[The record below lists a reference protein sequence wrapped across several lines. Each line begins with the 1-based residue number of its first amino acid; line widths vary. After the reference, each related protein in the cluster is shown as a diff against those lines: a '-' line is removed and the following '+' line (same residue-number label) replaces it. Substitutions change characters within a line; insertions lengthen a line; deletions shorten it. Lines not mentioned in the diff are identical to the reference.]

1 MDKKHVAFDKES
13 LDQVKSRLAEIVLNC
28 FSELQQ
34 ESKLE
39 AKLFK
44 GDIFKLLEKPPES
57 RLGDYAFPCFSFA
70 KVFRKSPQMIAASL
84 KEKIEAK
91 QDPWARKI
99 EVAGAFLNFFVNQE
113 MLAKELVPKIISK
126 EYFSSQKKATKDNK
140 AKVMVEY
147 SQPNTH
153 KEFHVGHGRNVSL
166 GDSLCNLYEYFGFK
180 VTRANYIGDE
190 GTHVA
195 KALWQI
201 KELEPDLS
209 NQTAVEAY
217 GKCYVEANK
226 KLKGA
231 SDEEKKTYEA
241 AISEILYNLE
251 QKSGS
256 DYELWQ
262 KTRQDCMDE
271 FHRIYEWFGV
281 KFDHFFYESEVSE
294 ESQEIV
300 DEFIAKGLF
309 KESEGAIGIDMEDVK
324 LGFFM
329 ARKSDGTTPYITK
342 DLALAR
348 RKFDGF
354 DIDRSL
360 YVVGSEQKFHFQQL
374 FEALKRMGFEQAERC
389 FHLSYGHVVRT
400 EGKMSSRMGN
410 VFTFKQLVDNMNEE
424 TNKKLTKY
432 EGQWSKEEI
441 ADTAHKLSVGAIK
454 YSMLVADTNKEI
466 IFDPDQWTSFEGNTG
481 PYLLYSYARTASIL
495 RKSGIDFA
503 ADMNLDCLDQLKEP
517 LEVDLLRG
525 IYDFNLVVQQALE
538 SHKPS
543 LLANHLYE
551 LCKIFN
557 KFYANLSVLKADDKE
572 QKRLRL
578 TLLKCF
584 SLTLKQGFELLGIKP
599 VERM

>member
-1 MDKKHVAFDKES
+1 
-13 LDQVKSRLAEIVLNC
+13 
-28 FSELQQ
+28 
-34 ESKLE
+34 
-39 AKLFK
+39 
-44 GDIFKLLEKPPES
+44 
-57 RLGDYAFPCFSFA
+57 
-70 KVFRKSPQMIAASL
+70 
-84 KEKIEAK
+84 
-91 QDPWARKI
+91 
-99 EVAGAFLNFFVNQE
+99 
-113 MLAKELVPKIISK
+113 
-126 EYFSSQKKATKDNK
+126 
-140 AKVMVEY
+140 
-147 SQPNTH
+147 
-153 KEFHVGHGRNVSL
+153 
-166 GDSLCNLYEYFGFK
+166 
-180 VTRANYIGDE
+180 
-190 GTHVA
+190 
-195 KALWQI
+195 
-201 KELEPDLS
+201 
-209 NQTAVEAY
+209 
-217 GKCYVEANK
+217 
-226 KLKGA
+226 
-231 SDEEKKTYEA
+231 
-241 AISEILYNLE
+241 
-251 QKSGS
+251 
-256 DYELWQ
+256 
-262 KTRQDCMDE
+262 
-271 FHRIYEWFGV
+271 
-281 KFDHFFYESEVSE
+281 
-294 ESQEIV
+294 
-300 DEFIAKGLF
+300 
-309 KESEGAIGIDMEDVK
+309 MEDVK

-360 YVVGSEQKFHFQQL
+360 YVVEASKSFTFNSSL
-374 FEALKRMGFEQAERC
+374 ALKRMGFEQAERC